1 MPSPVDCTMYPS
13 YRRTASII
21 SFSAGS
27 TIARASSGSR
37 SCSSSVEP
45 LISAN
50 SAVTVLRSPSSAS
63 GELLSGARR
72 RFEADSG
79 DDEVAAGAPASSAS
93 RAPHLPQKSEV
104 GGFSALHCAQRL
116 ASALPHFAQKLLA
129 EGLFVPHFEQRIGL
143 PGNISDRPL
152 VYHAAPRRDQH
163 TAQVAS
169 RGASGR
175 AY

>member
-63 GELLSGARR
+63 GELLSAATRTPRAKPGS
-72 RFEADSG
+72 DG
-79 DDEVAAGAPASSAS
+79 VAAAAPAPFVS
-93 RAPHLPQKSEV
+93 RVPHLPQKSDV
-104 GGFSALHCAQRL
+104 GGFSALHFAHCF
-116 ASALPHFAQKLLA
+116 ASASPHFAQKLLVD
-129 EGLFVPHFEQRIGL
+129 GLFVPHFEQRIEL
-143 PGNISDRPL
+143 LESRDRPFL
-152 VYHAAPRRDQH
+152 YHPLRREKLRTVNCPVPLFSATQ
-163 TAQVAS
+163 
-169 RGASGR
+169 
-175 AY
+175 